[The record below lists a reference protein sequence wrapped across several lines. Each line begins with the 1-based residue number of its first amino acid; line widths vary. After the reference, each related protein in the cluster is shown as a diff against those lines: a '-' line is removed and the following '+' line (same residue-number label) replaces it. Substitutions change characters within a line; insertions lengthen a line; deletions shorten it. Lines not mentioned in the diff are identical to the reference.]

1 MPRREVARVALAT
14 IRTVNGLAA
23 LFTPKKMLRRLG
35 VDPETNGAAI
45 YALRMFGIR
54 TIILG
59 AELFL
64 AKGERRDEALRTAP
78 LIHASDAASAF
89 ITVVRGELP
98 RRAAV
103 LVTIISSINTC
114 LAFLARG
121 RDEAG
126 ELVGAERA

>member
-1 MPRREVARVALAT
+1 VPRQELARVALGT

-23 LFTPKKMLRRLG
+23 LLTPRKMLRRLG
-35 VDPETNGAAI
+35 VEPETNGAAI

-59 AELFL
+59 VELL
-64 AKGERRDEALRTAP
+64 VAKGDRRDEALRTAVP
-78 LIHASDAASAF
+78 IHASDTVSAF
-89 ITVVRGELP
+89 IAGVHRNLP

-103 LVTIISSINTC
+103 LATIISSINTC
-114 LAFLARG
+114 LAFLARD

-126 ELVGAERA
+126 KLTGAERA